1 MNSKENKQTKV
12 TRRSFLKGGAALGG
26 ISLLSSMLTLGS
38 TQGGAWLDEPHGTGN
53 DNQDYSAENVIY
65 SLCQQCNTNCTIK
78 AVVVPKQG
86 VGPHTSIIRKISG
99 NPYSPLTMQPFGQ
112 IPYKTP
118 IIAAAKGKGNVAKD
132 GRGFRGGRTCLKGQA
147 GIQTA
152 YDALR
157 VQKPLKRVG
166 PRGSGK
172 WQSVN
177 WEQAVKEI
185 VNGSDLG
192 TPGLKQSWA
201 YVPQK
206 QVMDDWEK
214 VKKGDLS
221 QEEFDKRYIDKLID
235 TKHPDFGPK
244 ANQLVFLAGDRN
256 SFFLDRLWLQSFG
269 SINGI
274 NHGGY
279 CGMSGVI
286 GNARS
291 FTAEKPKQRMY
302 GDIDNSQFHI
312 VWGTDPLVANKGPTW
327 LAPKYMNALQRG
339 MKLAVIDPRMSHIAE
354 KAQTWVPIKPGT
366 DAAFAFGMARW
377 IIENSR
383 YDARYLQNPNI
394 EAAALDKEPTWSDA
408 TFLVAISEKGKPK
421 LRAKVL
427 GIGNE
432 NQFVVIENGQAV
444 LADKAVEG
452 QLEVDMTLNGIQ
464 VKSAFTLYK
473 ERVMEKT
480 VEEYAK
486 ICEVEAQQIIELAKE
501 FTSYGKKASIT
512 SYRGPA
518 MRVNGYYNIRA
529 INMLNHLIGN
539 YDWKGG
545 SISAGGN
552 FKPLEGRY
560 MLNEVPKAHKAW
572 GIPIAREKSVY
583 EKSSLFAKDGYPAK
597 RPWFVFGNNLI
608 HEVLPSAA
616 DQYPYGI
623 KALFIHRTSP
633 IMSAPGGGKH
643 VEILKDVKAIPLLV
657 CSDIVIGETSMYADY
672 ILPDTTYLERW
683 GLESIY
689 PNQELKLTQIQQP
702 VTRVYPE
709 TRPAEDT
716 FIEIAKQMGLPGVGE
731 NAFPDGSSLHR
742 AEDYY
747 LKAVANVAF
756 AGQEAVPDASNEELK
771 IFETA
776 RKQAL
781 GTFFDLSVW
790 KKAIKPEEWAKV
802 VYVLNRGGRFEAFG
816 QGYEGDYI
824 KYKLAAEA
832 DFYDE
837 KAANAKNSF
846 TGIPFDGLPKITGV
860 TYYNGKEVPADGYP
874 LTLINWKAHN
884 IGTHRGIVSAWLREI
899 EGENLLWINPVDAQ
913 ARGLKNGN
921 KATIKSPS
929 HEVTG
934 TVMVTERIRPGV
946 VGTPYNFG
954 HFAYG
959 SRPVEIDGKMTE
971 EVKPYGH
978 TNWVAGVPRS
988 GYAKGRD
995 TGFSANNLI
1004 QWDIS
1009 YKNAGMVDPI
1019 GGGAAQLDTRVE
1031 VTKI

>member
-1 MNSKENKQTKV
+1 MNSKGNKQIKF

-26 ISLLSSMLTLGS
+26 ISLLSPMLAIGS
-38 TQGGAWLDEPHGTGN
+38 PQEGAWLDDPYGTGH
-53 DNQDYSAENVIY
+53 DNQDYGAENVIY
-65 SLCQQCNTNCTIK
+65 SLCQQCNTFCTIK
-78 AVVVPKQG
+78 AIVIPQKG
-86 VGPHTSIIRKISG
+86 DGPHTSIVRKIAG

-112 IPYKTP
+112 IPYKTSVK
-118 IIAAAKGKGNVAKD
+118 AAAKGKENVAKD

-152 YDALR
+152 YDAFR

-166 PRGSGK
+166 PRGNGK
-172 WQSVN
+172 WQSIS
-177 WEQAVKEI
+177 WEQAIKEI
-185 VNGSDLG
+185 VNGGDLG
-192 TPGLKQSWA
+192 TPGTKQSWA
-201 YVPQK
+201 YIPEK
-206 QVMDDWEK
+206 PVMGDWEK
-214 VKKGDLS
+214 VKKGEIS
-221 QEEFDKRYIDKLID
+221 QEDFDKKYQDVLID

-244 ANQLVFLAGDRN
+244 SNQLVFLAGDRT
-256 SFFLDRLWLQSFG
+256 SFFIDRLWNQTFG
-269 SINGI
+269 SANAF

-286 GNARS
+286 ANVRS
-291 FTAEKPKQRMY
+291 FTSPSPKKRMY
-302 GDIDNSQFHI
+302 GDIDHSQFHI

-339 MKLAVIDPRMSHIAE
+339 MKLAVIDPRMSRIAE
-354 KAQTWVPIKPGT
+354 KAQAWVPIKPGT

-377 IIENSR
+377 IIENNR

-432 NQFVVIENGQAV
+432 KQFVVIENGQAV
-444 LADKAVEG
+444 PADKSAEG

-464 VKSAFTLYK
+464 VKSAFTLFK

-480 VEEYAK
+480 IEEYAK
-486 ICEVEAQQIIELAKE
+486 ICEVEPQQIIELAKE
-501 FTSYGKKASIT
+501 FTSHGKKASIT

-545 SISAGGN
+545 SISAGAN
-552 FKPLEGRY
+552 FKPLDGRY
-560 MLNEVPKAHKAW
+560 KLNQVPKAHNAW
-572 GIPIAREKSVY
+572 GLKLVREKAVY
-583 EKSSLFAKDGYPAK
+583 EKSSLFSKDGYPTK
-597 RPWFVFGNNLI
+597 RPWFVLGGNLI
-608 HEVLPSAA
+608 HEVLPSAS

-633 IMSAPGGGKH
+633 IMSSPGGGKQ
-643 VEILKDVKAIPLLV
+643 VEILKDTKAIPLLV

-672 ILPDTTYLERW
+672 ILPDITYLERW

-702 VTRVYPE
+702 ITRVYPE

-731 NAFPDGSSLHR
+731 NAFSDGSSLYR
-742 AEDYY
+742 AEDFY
-747 LKAVANVAF
+747 LKAVANIAF
-756 AGQEAVPDASNEELK
+756 AGEAVPDADAEEIT

-781 GTFFDLSVW
+781 GTFFDLAAW
-790 KKAIKPEEWAKV
+790 KKAVKPEEWAKV

-837 KAANAKNSF
+837 VAARAKNSF
-846 TGIPFDGLPKITGV
+846 TGKPFDGLPKITGV
-860 TYYNGKEVPADGYP
+860 TFYNGKEVPTDGYP
-874 LTLINWKAHN
+874 LTFINWKSRN

-913 ARGLKNGN
+913 TRGLKNGD
-921 KATIKSPS
+921 KVKIKSPS

-934 TVMVTERIRPGV
+934 SVLVTERIRPGV
-946 VGTPYNFG
+946 VGTPYNYG

-959 SRPVEIDGKMTE
+959 SRPVEIDNKMIE
-971 EVKPYGH
+971 GVKPYGH
-978 TNWVAGVPRS
+978 TNWVAGMPRT

-995 TGFSANNLI
+995 TGFSANDLL
-1004 QWDIS
+1004 QLDIS

-1031 VTKI
+1031 VSKI